1 MTMASRFWPGK
12 SVLITGAGGFVGSWL
27 ASALVER
34 GALVTA
40 ILRDEPRLTNF
51 DLLGLAERVN
61 VVRGSIVDA
70 PTIERAVNE
79 YEVDTVYH
87 LAAQAIVGAANRSPV
102 STFES
107 NVRGTWTIL
116 EACRTAPLVERVIVA
131 SSDKAYGSQPRLPY
145 TEDMA
150 LLGVNPYDASKACAE
165 VLVRSYR
172 QTFGLN
178 VAVARCANIYGG
190 GDLNFSRLIPGTIR
204 SVLMGERPILRSDGS
219 PVRDY
224 LHVDDAVAAYLT
236 LGEQFEQLRT
246 NGYAFNFG
254 GGQPISVL
262 EMLRRVL
269 ETCDSADLEL
279 DIRGGGVPP
288 AEIDRQ
294 FLDSTLAETI
304 LGWQAAVGLDV
315 GLDRTVTWYR
325 RFMESPNPAI
335 QDALATAGAP

>member
-1 MTMASRFWPGK
+1 MER
-12 SVLITGAGGFVGSWL
+12 
-27 ASALVER
+27 LV
-34 GALVTA
+34 
-40 ILRDEPRLTNF
+40 
-51 DLLGLAERVN
+51 
-61 VVRGSIVDA
+61 
-70 PTIERAVNE
+70 
-79 YEVDTVYH
+79 
-87 LAAQAIVGAANRSPV
+87 
-102 STFES
+102 
-107 NVRGTWTIL
+107 
-116 EACRTAPLVERVIVA
+116 VA

-172 QTFGLN
+172 ETFGLN

-219 PVRDY
+219 PVRDF

-236 LGEQFEQLRT
+236 LGERFAQLDA
-246 NGYAFNFG
+246 NEYAFNFG

-262 EMLRRVL
+262 EMLRRIL
-269 ETCDSADLEL
+269 ETCDSEDLEL

-294 FLDSTLAETI
+294 FLDSTLAGLT
-304 LGWQAAVGLDV
+304 LDWQAAVGLDV
-315 GLDRTVTWYR
+315 GLERTVTWYR
-325 RFMESPNPAI
+325 RFMESPNPTV
-335 QDALATAGAP
+335 QDALATAGAS